1 MAAPDI
7 YRTYILYT
15 DACNYSIGDILTQTD
30 DSGVEK
36 IIQYVSKTL
45 YSAQLRWPVI

>member
-30 DSGVEK
+30 DSG
-36 IIQYVSKTL
+36 SKRSFNM
-45 YSAQLRWPVI
+45 YLRL